1 MGSYPASMK
10 EKVLVE
16 NKGYL
21 KDCNPGFKERGE
33 KLTFLTFFGWAR
45 ATYLNL
51 PEYRKGVLME

>member
-1 MGSYPASMK
+1 MK
-10 EKVLVE
+10 ERVLVE

>member
-21 KDCNPGFKERGE
+21 KDCNPGFKERG
-33 KLTFLTFFGWAR
+33 KTDFFDFFWLGESHLFELAR
-45 ATYLNL
+45 
-51 PEYRKGVLME
+51 V